1 MRRTILVI
9 AALAIAA
16 IVTACG
22 ASGGTKLTGTTW
34 QLTALTEKT
43 PAFQGVVPAD
53 MQPHYTI
60 LFNTD
65 GSFSATADCNQVA
78 GSYTTSGSNGIAIK
92 PGPSTM
98 AFCGEE
104 SLGSLYVHMLSTAST
119 YAIANNVLTLTLA
132 SEGTL
137 QFSPAPANASAAPA
151 ESAAPAGS
159 PASAAPDATGGLL
172 GKAWQL
178 TAVTEKVPAFQGV
191 IPADQQASY
200 TITFASDGTF
210 SAKADC
216 NAVAGS
222 YSTADPTAASGDLT
236 ITPGP
241 STLVACPEGSYGDL
255 FVIGLGGAASY
266 AIAGNE
272 LTITLANEGTLT
284 FK

>member
-1 MRRTILVI
+1 MRKTFLVIVGIAI
-9 AALAIAA
+9 AALVA
-16 IVTACG
+16 ACG
-22 ASGGTKLTGTTW
+22 ASGGAKLTGTTW
-34 QLTALTEKT
+34 QLTGLTEKT
-43 PAFQGVVPAD
+43 PAFQGAVPAE
-53 MQPHYTI
+53 MQAHYTI
-60 LFNTD
+60 LFNSD

-78 GSYTTSGSNGIAIK
+78 GSYTTSGSNGIKIE

-119 YAIANNVLTLTLA
+119 YAIANNVLTLTLT

-137 QFSPAPANASAAPA
+137 QFSPAPASSTPAPA
-151 ESAAPAGS
+151 TSPAAAES

-178 TAVTEKVPAFQGV
+178 TAVTEKVPAFQGA

-200 TITFASDGTF
+200 TITFAADGTF
-210 SAKADC
+210 QAQADC
-216 NAVAGS
+216 NSVAGS
-222 YSTADPTAASGDLT
+222 YSTADPTAATGDLT

-241 STLVACPEGSYGDL
+241 STLMACPEGSYGDL

-266 AIAGNE
+266 AIANDE
-272 LTITLANEGTLT
+272 LTITLGNEGTLT